1 MKLSSIFYS
10 DIVIKGNISI
20 WGNPRKI
27 GMFDDL
33 HHSYI
38 YLDTAASTPVADE
51 VIAEMLP
58 YLKER
63 YGNPSSMHKFGRETA
78 RAIHLARKRV
88 TDMIGASSPREITF
102 TSGGT
107 EANNLALK
115 GIAMHVR
122 SKIPKKNTIITSRI
136 EHDAVLEPCKDLE
149 DRGFVTLH
157 LPVTGEGLV
166 KPSELRNVISDNVAL
181 VSIMYANNEVGTI
194 QPIKELVEIAH
205 RAGVLFHTDAVQ
217 AAGKLPINVKNLGVD
232 MMSLSSHKINGPKG
246 VGALYIRSNVNV
258 LPIIHGGGQESY
270 LRSGTENVPGI
281 VGFGKACELA
291 NKRMRQYQDHV
302 ASLRNYLVELV
313 LKEIPRSRLN
323 GLRTERIANNA
334 HFTFFGVNG
343 EDLIIKLDE
352 NGIAASTGSAC
363 SVKKQKPSHVLKAMG
378 FSYEEI
384 TGSLRLSLGL
394 HNTKDEVDRA
404 VDILS
409 SVIKDLREL
418 SPFESKN
425 VAEMI

>member
-1 MKLSSIFYS
+1 MTDEHYS
-10 DIVIKGNISI
+10 
-20 WGNPRKI
+20 
-27 GMFDDL
+27 
-33 HHSYI
+33 HI

-51 VIAEMLP
+51 VIEEMLP

-63 YGNPSSMHKFGRETA
+63 YGNPSSIHKFGRETT
-78 RAIHLARKRV
+78 RAINLARKRV
-88 TDMIGASSPREITF
+88 AEMIGASSIREITF

-115 GIAMHVR
+115 GTAIHVQ
-122 SKIPKKNTIITSRI
+122 SKMPKKNMIITSSI

-149 DRGFVTLH
+149 DRGFVTMH
-157 LPVTGEGLV
+157 LPVTGEGFV
-166 KPSELRNVISDNVAL
+166 RPSELKNVISDNVAL

-194 QPIKELVEIAH
+194 QPIKELVEITH
-205 RAGVLFHTDAVQ
+205 QAGALFHTDAVQ
-217 AAGKLPINVKNLGVD
+217 AAGKLPLNVKNLGVD

-246 VGALYIRSNVNV
+246 VGALYIRSNLKI
-258 LPIIHGGGQESY
+258 LPIIHGGGQEWY

-291 NKRMRQYQDHV
+291 NKRMRHYQEHV
-302 ASLRNYLVELV
+302 AGLRNYVVERV

-323 GLRTERIANNA
+323 GLRNERIANNA

-363 SVKKQKPSHVLKAMG
+363 SVKKQKQSHVLKAMG

-384 TGSLRLSLGL
+384 TGSLRLSLGM

-404 VDILS
+404 VNVLS
-409 SVIKDLREL
+409 SVIEELREL
-418 SPFESKN
+418 SPFESKY
-425 VAEMI
+425 VG

>member
-1 MKLSSIFYS
+1 MT
-10 DIVIKGNISI
+10 
-20 WGNPRKI
+20 
-27 GMFDDL
+27 DDDK
-33 HHSYI
+33 HSYHI
-38 YLDTAASTPVADE
+38 YLDTAASTPAADE

-63 YGNPSSMHKFGRETA
+63 YGNPSSIHKFGRETT

-88 TDMIGASSPREITF
+88 VEMIGASSPREITF

-115 GIAMHVR
+115 GTAMHVK
-122 SKIPKKNTIITSRI
+122 SKMPEKNMIITSSI

-149 DRGFVTLH
+149 DRGFVIMH

-166 KPSELRNVISDNVAL
+166 RPSELKSMMTDNVAL

-205 RAGVLFHTDAVQ
+205 QAGALFHTDAVQ
-217 AAGKLPINVKNLGVD
+217 AAGKLPLNVQNLGVD

-246 VGALYIRSNVNV
+246 VGALYIKSNLKI
-258 LPIIHGGGQESY
+258 LPIIHGGGQEWY

-291 NKRMRQYQDHV
+291 TKRMSQYQEHV
-302 ASLRNYLVELV
+302 ACLRDYVIERV
-313 LKEIPRSRLN
+313 LQEIPRSRLN
-323 GLRTERIANNA
+323 GLRTERIPNNA

-363 SVKKQKPSHVLKAMG
+363 SVKKQKQSHVLKAMG

-384 TGSLRLSLGL
+384 TGSLRLSLGM
-394 HNTKDEVDRA
+394 HNTRDEVDRA

-409 SVIKDLREL
+409 NVVKELREL
-418 SPFESKN
+418 SPFMSKN
-425 VAEMI
+425 VAG